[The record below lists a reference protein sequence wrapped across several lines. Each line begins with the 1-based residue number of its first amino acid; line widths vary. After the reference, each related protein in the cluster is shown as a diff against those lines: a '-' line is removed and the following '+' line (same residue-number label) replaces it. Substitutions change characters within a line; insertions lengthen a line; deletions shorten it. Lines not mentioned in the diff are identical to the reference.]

1 MLQRTSRD
9 IPALLITILIISVA
23 WLITFRGG
31 HDWGGDFSL
40 YIAHA
45 RNIAEGRNYNAVNF
59 VVVHDS
65 PLQSPP
71 AYPPVFPLLLAPV
84 YATYGLDYSAMKV
97 CVQTL
102 WFVFIVLFYIYV
114 RRMGLSPLLAGS
126 VLIVLMLSYVLLD
139 LKDSVL
145 SESTYMVVSTATL
158 LLTDFV
164 YRRRLDESH
173 PVRYGALVGMMLAIT
188 ILTRITGIGLVGAF
202 GVYELYRFRRIRLF
216 AVVAGIVFA
225 VFFVFY
231 QLTLAGGGGYAN
243 HVAWKPQALVDNVV
257 FYFKSPALLWGQL
270 TVPFRY
276 SLAIAFLVVSGLGY
290 VRRFLKHA
298 GLSEFY
304 VGLYMIPLLLF
315 HNGATPRYCVPVYA
329 FLLVYAA
336 EELRFWITT
345 YLPGQRRIVAWAG
358 IAVLMFAASGWNVEE
373 RRRTPEPDGPESS
386 DFQTLVSWIK
396 QNTGAHDGIVFN
408 NPRVLALYTDRPSA
422 ACIDSA
428 NIASVRHYLEEVHAN
443 WIITFD
449 DSEVDHRSSIPV
461 VTQHPDIFRPVSR
474 FGRFEVYRADLS
486 PKGVA
491 TL

>member
-1 MLQRTSRD
+1 MHDGWACRHGS
-9 IPALLITILIISVA
+9 PA
-23 WLITFRGG
+23 
-31 HDWGGDFSL
+31 
-40 YIAHA
+40 
-45 RNIAEGRNYNAVNF
+45 
-59 VVVHDS
+59 
-65 PLQSPP
+65 
-71 AYPPVFPLLLAPV
+71 
-84 YATYGLDYSAMKV
+84 
-97 CVQTL
+97 
-102 WFVFIVLFYIYV
+102 
-114 RRMGLSPLLAGS
+114 S

-158 LLTDFV
+158 LLADFV
-164 YRRRLDESH
+164 YTRQLDESH
-173 PVRYGALVGMMLAIT
+173 PVRYGALLGMMLALT

-243 HVAWKPQALVDNVV
+243 HLAWKSQALVDNVV

-276 SLAIAFLVVSGLGY
+276 SLAVAFLVISGLGY
-290 VRRFLKHA
+290 FRRLLKHA

-345 YLPGQRRIVAWAG
+345 YLPSAAPSHCMGKYWHPYICSKHLECRRA
-358 IAVLMFAASGWNVEE
+358 
-373 RRRTPEPDGPESS
+373 
-386 DFQTLVSWIK
+386 K
-396 QNTGAHDGIVFN
+396 KNTGAGWSGVERFSNSRQLDQ
-408 NPRVLALYTDRPSA
+408 T
-422 ACIDSA
+422 
-428 NIASVRHYLEEVHAN
+428 E
-443 WIITFD
+443 
-449 DSEVDHRSSIPV
+449 HR
-461 VTQHPDIFRPVSR
+461 
-474 FGRFEVYRADLS
+474 GA
-486 PKGVA
+486 
-491 TL
+491 

>member
-164 YRRRLDESH
+164 YRRQLDESH
-173 PVRYGALVGMMLAIT
+173 PVRYGAL
-188 ILTRITGIGLVGAF
+188 
-202 GVYELYRFRRIRLF
+202 
-216 AVVAGIVFA
+216 
-225 VFFVFY
+225 
-231 QLTLAGGGGYAN
+231 
-243 HVAWKPQALVDNVV
+243 
-257 FYFKSPALLWGQL
+257 
-270 TVPFRY
+270 
-276 SLAIAFLVVSGLGY
+276 
-290 VRRFLKHA
+290 
-298 GLSEFY
+298 
-304 VGLYMIPLLLF
+304 
-315 HNGATPRYCVPVYA
+315 
-329 FLLVYAA
+329 
-336 EELRFWITT
+336 
-345 YLPGQRRIVAWAG
+345 
-358 IAVLMFAASGWNVEE
+358 
-373 RRRTPEPDGPESS
+373 
-386 DFQTLVSWIK
+386 
-396 QNTGAHDGIVFN
+396 
-408 NPRVLALYTDRPSA
+408 
-422 ACIDSA
+422 
-428 NIASVRHYLEEVHAN
+428 SV
-443 WIITFD
+443 
-449 DSEVDHRSSIPV
+449 
-461 VTQHPDIFRPVSR
+461 
-474 FGRFEVYRADLS
+474 
-486 PKGVA
+486 
-491 TL
+491 

>member
-59 VVVHDS
+59 VTVHDS

-84 YATYGLDYSAMKV
+84 YAMYGLDYSAMKV
-97 CVQTL
+97 CVQAL
-102 WFVFIVLFYIYV
+102 WFVFVVLFYIYE
-114 RRMGLSPLLAGS
+114 RRMGLSPWLAAS

-158 LLTDFV
+158 LLTDLV
-164 YRRRLDESH
+164 YTRRLDESH
-173 PVRYGALVGMMLAIT
+173 PVRYGALLGMMLALT

-216 AVVAGIVFA
+216 AIVAGIVFA

-243 HVAWKPQALVDNVV
+243 HLAWKSQALVDNVV

-276 SLAIAFLVVSGLGY
+276 SLAVAFLVISGLGY

-345 YLPGQRRIVAWAG
+345 YFPRSAESLHGQVLASLYLQQAPGMSKSEEEHRSRMVRSRAIFKLSSAG
-358 IAVLMFAASGWNVEE
+358 SN
-373 RRRTPEPDGPESS
+373 RTPGRVTASYSIIPASS
-386 DFQTLVSWIK
+386 RYIQTGRL
-396 QNTGAHDGIVFN
+396 Q
-408 NPRVLALYTDRPSA
+408 
-422 ACIDSA
+422 
-428 NIASVRHYLEEVHAN
+428 
-443 WIITFD
+443 
-449 DSEVDHRSSIPV
+449 
-461 VTQHPDIFRPVSR
+461 PVSTQPMSLR
-474 FGRFEVYRADLS
+474 FATISRS
-486 PKGVA
+486 PRKLDYYV
-491 TL
+491 